1 MYGIGI
7 IRNVC
12 KGTRPKCIIVAN
24 YRYFYV
30 LITLLQHHYD
40 VMVILKGVTYRLS
53 DHGLLFLELLSLLE
67 TNKKFVICSVLSNV

>member
-40 VMVILKGVTYRLS
+40 VMVILKGVT
-53 DHGLLFLELLSLLE
+53 
-67 TNKKFVICSVLSNV
+67 